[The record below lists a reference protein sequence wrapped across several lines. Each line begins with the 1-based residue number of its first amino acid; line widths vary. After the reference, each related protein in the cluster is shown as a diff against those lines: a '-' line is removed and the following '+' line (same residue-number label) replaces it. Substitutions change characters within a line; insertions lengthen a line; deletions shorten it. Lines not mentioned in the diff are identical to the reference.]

1 MKNDQV
7 VTKKNQIQY
16 LAVKNINIKIKIQLK
31 D

>member
-7 VTKKNQIQY
+7 DMKNNQIQY